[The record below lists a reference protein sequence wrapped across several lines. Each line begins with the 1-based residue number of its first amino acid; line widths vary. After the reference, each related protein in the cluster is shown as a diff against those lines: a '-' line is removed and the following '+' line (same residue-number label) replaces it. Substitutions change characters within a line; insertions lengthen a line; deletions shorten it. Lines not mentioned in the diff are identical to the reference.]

1 METQSS
7 EVAVFEVFNSIEE
20 HLLRE
25 LLLLTMAIKLL
36 LFDDLAHFFRHV
48 EIHFKYK
55 IIAIPLNVM
64 FMYL

>member
-36 LFDDLAHFFRHV
+36 LFDDLAHFLGMLTFTSSIKKLR
-48 EIHFKYK
+48 Y
-55 IIAIPLNVM
+55 PLM
-64 FMYL
+64 